1 VTTIMTKNNLR
12 VADLVA
18 WEVDKG
24 TPAEIAI
31 VVDVQVPHID
41 DIQNEKYAKVMWNT
55 GNISNVPLKLIYL
68 INRSQK

>member
-1 VTTIMTKNNLR
+1 MKNNVK

-18 WEVDKG
+18 WQVDKDMP
-24 TPAEIAI
+24 TEVAI
-31 VVDVQVPHID
+31 VLGLQTPDIS

-68 INRSQK
+68 INRSQE